1 MCSCAVVGTTSSMK
15 KGKTTELTIRLN
27 EADRRAIVKAADE
40 EHVPASTWARQV
52 ILGRVAEKRAARERR
67 ARTAE
72 LVRRMRD
79 LPAFDRGDD

>member
-1 MCSCAVVGTTSSMK
+1 MK

-27 EADRRAIVKAADE
+27 EADRRAIVKAAEE

-79 LPAFDRGDD
+79 LPAFNRGDD